1 MTLGMVCKD
10 RDNNF
15 NLIRI
20 AASLLVLITHSF
32 ALATGSGDAEPL
44 RTTLG
49 ITLGVIAVDLFFVTS
64 GFLVTASLLARK
76 STWSFV
82 CARVLRIYPA
92 LVVMVSLT
100 VFCLGAAI
108 TTLPL
113 ESYFSSE
120 ATYRYLIKNCTLLSD
135 VSYHLPGVFE
145 TVPAK
150 NTVNGSLWT
159 MPIEVKMYLTLALL
173 WAFTRLTASR
183 SVRSFQVLIVLLAV
197 SAGVAHVLGHMYFPK
212 RFPLE
217 GPTRLFFMF
226 FTGAA
231 FYVLRDF
238 VVLSRTL
245 FIVMI
250 AATLLASVDSR
261 AFHVVYSLSIAY
273 LVLFLA
279 YVPEGLIR
287 KYNRLGDYSY
297 GIYIYAFPVQQS
309 VALFIPNVS
318 AAEMI
323 AVSSVITWVLAALS
337 WHMLEEKALKLKSNI
352 LRGHQYNQGAPI
364 S

>member
-1 MTLGMVCKD
+1 
-10 RDNNF
+10 
-15 NLIRI
+15 
-20 AASLLVLITHSF
+20 
-32 ALATGSGDAEPL
+32 
-44 RTTLG
+44 
-49 ITLGVIAVDLFFVTS
+49 
-64 GFLVTASLLARK
+64 
-76 STWSFV
+76 
-82 CARVLRIYPA
+82 
-92 LVVMVSLT
+92 
-100 VFCLGAAI
+100 
-108 TTLPL
+108 
-113 ESYFSSE
+113 
-120 ATYRYLIKNCTLLSD
+120 
-135 VSYHLPGVFE
+135 
-145 TVPAK
+145 
-150 NTVNGSLWT
+150 
-159 MPIEVKMYLTLALL
+159 
-173 WAFTRLTASR
+173 
-183 SVRSFQVLIVLLAV
+183 
-197 SAGVAHVLGHMYFPK
+197 
-212 RFPLE
+212 
-217 GPTRLFFMF
+217 MF